1 MKKMFLIILLL
12 GALSLILIYFI
23 GPKSADG
30 PKVMLNNTTNN
41 TGVKSSNNNIESIVY
56 EDALPSRDIT
66 ITSYP
71 SNVLFG
77 ENVSISWEY
86 NSYLA
91 NFGDAITLCLVAFDS
106 TNKIIDTRANN
117 TDACYYRFG
126 GTHSGYKL
134 GDGSL
139 QSKTYKGLLPKDIS
153 SYFLTEPAFYSIQI
167 VFLDDRPKG
176 TTLEWGGL
184 VGYAETGKIFTK

>member
-1 MKKMFLIILLL
+1 ML
-12 GALSLILIYFI
+12 GAMSLILFYFI
-23 GPKSADG
+23 GPKSADS
-30 PKVMLNNTTNN
+30 PKMLLNNTTDDS
-41 TGVKSSNNNIESIVY
+41 TVETSAKDTESIVY
-56 EDALPSRDIT
+56 EDALPPRDIT

-71 SNVLFG
+71 SKVMLG

-106 TNKIIDTRANN
+106 TNKIIDTRASN

-134 GDGSL
+134 GRGSL
-139 QSKTYKGLLPKDIS
+139 QSKTYKSLLPKDIS
-153 SYFLTEPAFYSIQI
+153 SYFITEPAFYAIQI

-176 TTLEWGGL
+176 TTSEWGGL
-184 VGYAETGKIFTK
+184 VGYAETGKIFTN

>member
-1 MKKMFLIILLL
+1 ML
-12 GALSLILIYFI
+12 GALSLILFYFI
-23 GPKSADG
+23 GPNSVDG
-30 PKVMLNNTTNN
+30 PKVTLNNTTNN
-41 TGVKSSNNNIESIVY
+41 TVVESSNNNTESIVY
-56 EDALPSRDIT
+56 EDALPPRDIT
-66 ITSYP
+66 ITTYP
-71 SNVLFG
+71 SKIVFG
-77 ENVSISWEY
+77 ENVSISWDY

-126 GTHSGYKL
+126 GAHSGYKL
-134 GDGSL
+134 GAGSL
-139 QSKTYKGLLPKDIS
+139 KSKTYKGLLPKDIS

-176 TTLEWGGL
+176 TTSEWGGL
-184 VGYAETGKIFTK
+184 VGYAETGKIFIN